1 MKNTIFIAMCTSIVL
16 AACGNQTS
24 DNHSNAVNSSG
35 METDTVQKG
44 KTSIGTG
51 NPGVRNDGNTA
62 SGTSNATGNDTSAIG
77 TNRSVTKDSINMKDT
92 GRNKLSNLKPKKY

>member
-24 DNHSNAVNSSG
+24 DNHSNSANSSG
-35 METDTVQKG
+35 METDTLQKG
-44 KTSIGTG
+44 KTPAGTG
-51 NPGVRNDGNTA
+51 NPGAPNDGNTA

-92 GRNKLSNLKPKKY
+92 GINKLNNSKYKKH